1 VELLNLIEIAV
12 TEQPSRHWIMIKI
25 SISTMTIPQTFK
37 LYSLLALGKKQ
48 YLINFI
54 MLVKK
59 KKIPGQPAKLKL

>member
-1 VELLNLIEIAV
+1 
-12 TEQPSRHWIMIKI
+12 
-25 SISTMTIPQTFK
+25 